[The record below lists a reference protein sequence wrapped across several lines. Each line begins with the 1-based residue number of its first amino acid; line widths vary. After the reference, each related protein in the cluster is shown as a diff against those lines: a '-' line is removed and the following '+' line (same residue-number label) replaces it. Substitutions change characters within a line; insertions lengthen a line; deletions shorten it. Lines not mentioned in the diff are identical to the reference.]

1 MKIATNFVKLYR
13 FFIRIYVKGSE
24 VRDYGFRLPTYPPV
38 LTVICKVSQS
48 YDLSID
54 IFICTESEFIEL
66 QASAR

>member
-13 FFIRIYVKGSE
+13 FFIRIYVKGGE
-24 VRDYGFRLPTYPPV
+24 VRDYGFRLPTYLSV
-38 LTVICKVSQS
+38 LTVICKVPQS

-54 IFICTESEFIEL
+54 IFIFTESEFIEL